1 MTDSTLDPALESW
14 VPVPADSDFPVQ
26 NLPFGVF
33 SAPSRGW
40 RVGVAI
46 GDHILDLGE
55 TQDDGHLDDLEA
67 PHGVLA
73 AASLNPLLACGR
85 QVWRALRRR
94 VSALLTTDGALRT
107 DPDRFLV
114 AASDAAMGRPVDI
127 TDYVDFYSSIHHAT
141 NVGLMF
147 RPDEP
152 PLLPNWRHLPVAY
165 HGRSSTVVVSG
176 TPVVRPVGQLPG
188 EGGPRFGPSQKLDF
202 ELEVGFVAGVANPM
216 GSRVAVAD
224 AEGHIFGMCL
234 VNDWS
239 ARDIQAWEYRPLGPF
254 LAKSFAT
261 TMSPWLV
268 TLDALAPFRVGAPPQ
283 DPAPPAY
290 LVSGEEAGEKG
301 AAVDI
306 ALSVE
311 LNGEVI
317 TRPRFASMYWTMRQQ
332 LAHATVNGAAVTPGD
347 LFASGTVSGEDPG
360 ELGCLLELTWNG
372 TKPIELG
379 SERRTFLADGD
390 TVVIRGRAAAGGAT
404 SIGFG
409 PCAGTVMS
417 ATEMEGQSMNR
428 PIHRKEQR

>member
-1 MTDSTLDPALESW
+1 MTDPTLDPALGTW

-33 SAPSRGW
+33 SAPSRAW

-46 GDHILDLGE
+46 GENILDLAE
-55 TQDDGHLDDLEA
+55 TSAAGHLGDVGV
-67 PHGVLA
+67 PHGALA
-73 AASLNPLLACGR
+73 AATSLNPLLACGP

-94 VSALLTTDGALRT
+94 VSALLTTDDALRT
-107 DPDRFLV
+107 DPDRYLV
-114 AASDAAMGRPVDI
+114 AATDAAMGLPVDI
-127 TDYVDFYSSIHHAT
+127 TDYVDFYSSLHHAT

-147 RPDEP
+147 RPDDP

-216 GSRVAVAD
+216 GSRIAVAD

-268 TLDALAPFRVGAPPQ
+268 TLDALAPFRVDAPPQ
-283 DPAPPAY
+283 DPPPPSY
-290 LVSGEEAGEKG
+290 LVAGEG
-301 AAVDI
+301 AAVDL
-306 ALSVE
+306 ALFVE

-317 TRPRFASMYWTMRQQ
+317 TRPRFATMYWTMRQQ

-347 LFASGTVSGEDPG
+347 LFASGTVSGENPD

-372 TKPIELG
+372 TKPVEIG
-379 SERRTFLADGD
+379 GQRRTFLTDGD
-390 TVVIRGRAAAGGAT
+390 TVVICGRAAAAGAT

-409 PCAGTVMS
+409 TCAGTVMP
-417 ATEMEGQSMNR
+417 ATDLDGNS
-428 PIHRKEQR
+428 

>member
-1 MTDSTLDPALESW
+1 
-14 VPVPADSDFPVQ
+14 
-26 NLPFGVF
+26 
-33 SAPSRGW
+33 
-40 RVGVAI
+40 
-46 GDHILDLGE
+46 
-55 TQDDGHLDDLEA
+55 
-67 PHGVLA
+67 A
-73 AASLNPLLACGR
+73 A
-85 QVWRALRRR
+85 
-94 VSALLTTDGALRT
+94 T
-107 DPDRFLV
+107 
-114 AASDAAMGRPVDI
+114 DAAMGRPVDI

-152 PLLPNWRHLPVAY
+152 PLMPNWRHLPVAY
-165 HGRSSTVVVSG
+165 HGRSSTIVVSG

-202 ELEVGFVAGVANPM
+202 ELEVGFVAGVANAM
-216 GSRVAVAD
+216 GSRISVAD

-268 TLDALAPFRVGAPPQ
+268 TLDALAPFRVNAPPQ
-283 DPAPPAY
+283 HPPPPPY
-290 LVSGEEAGEKG
+290 LAGGEGADGER

-317 TRPRFASMYWTMRQQ
+317 TRPRFATMYWTMRQQ

-347 LFASGTVSGEDPG
+347 LFASGTVSGAGPD

-372 TKPIELG
+372 TRPLEIG
-379 SERRTFLADGD
+379 GRRLTFLADGD
-390 TVVIRGRAAAGGAT
+390 TVVIRGRAAAAGAT

-409 PCAGTVMS
+409 PCAGTVVP
-417 ATEMEGQSMNR
+417 AVDG
-428 PIHRKEQR
+428 EQTS